1 MVDRRI
7 DHPSIF
13 MEGKQAPASRKLGS
27 RALMLRHVLSR
38 LTFANVVAS
47 VALFL
52 ALGGGAYA
60 AVSGIPGKD
69 GRINGCYNTSSGA
82 LRVLAE
88 GRSCTRHE
96 KALAWN
102 EAGPRGEAGAR
113 GATGATGATGPLG
126 PVGPGGAVGPQGA
139 AGAQGA
145 AGPAG
150 PQGPGGADGAIGPA
164 GPSAPEPPADAPDS
178 TYELTLHEP
187 GGDLVASLSS
197 FSVTVLPSGTA
208 GNWSLSFVRRHD
220 SVSPALTKLVAK
232 GQTALDATLT
242 ATSAAAPS
250 DHSTTNPYATWALH
264 NVAVTTFD
272 DGEASGGGNDSGR
285 LAFTASSST
294 PAFSVADTLLPAA
307 TLRRAGTVTFSL
319 PGGAVTSDLYEAHW
333 GVYNPGA
340 NGSGTGA
347 TVANFSELVVN
358 HRVDATSPR
367 LLSLLRSGGSMLS
380 ATVKLQ
386 DPSEGQPHATYVL
399 ADAAIN
405 ESAVVA
411 DNHQTEQVALSYSR
425 ITTTVRS
432 ADGTATSSC
441 WDIGSNTAC

>member
-1 MVDRRI
+1 
-7 DHPSIF
+7 
-13 MEGKQAPASRKLGS
+13 
-27 RALMLRHVLSR
+27 MLRHVLSR
-38 LTFANVVAS
+38 LTFANVIAS

-69 GRINGCYNTSSGA
+69 GRIHGCYSTSSGA

-102 EAGPRGEAGAR
+102 EQGPRGETGAR
-113 GATGATGATGPLG
+113 GATGAAGATGPVG
-126 PVGPGGAVGPQGA
+126 PAGPGGAVGPQGP

-145 AGPAG
+145 AGLAG

-187 GGDLVASLSS
+187 GGDLVASLSA
-197 FSVTVLPSGTA
+197 FSITVLPSGTG
-208 GNWSLSFVRRHD
+208 GNWNLSFIRRHD

-232 GQTALDATLT
+232 GQMALDATLT
-242 ATSAAAPS
+242 AASAAAPS
-250 DHSTTNPYATWALH
+250 DHQTTNPYATWALH
-264 NVAVTTFD
+264 NVTVTAFA
-272 DGEASGGGNDSGR
+272 DGEASGGGNDSGT
-285 LAFTASSST
+285 LAFTASPST
-294 PAFSVADTLLPAA
+294 PGFSVDDTLLPAA
-307 TLRRAGTVTFSL
+307 TLRRAGTVTFGL
-319 PGGAVTSDLYEAHW
+319 PGGAVTSDLYEAEW

-347 TVANFSELVVN
+347 TVADFSKLVVD

-399 ADAAIN
+399 ANAGISESSVAAG
-405 ESAVVA
+405 
-411 DNHQTEQVALSYSR
+411 NHQTERVALSSYSR

-441 WDIGSNTAC
+441 WDVGSNTAC